1 MDNVFIKKE
10 ELNEWIAKYF
20 KENLISIDDLLRL
33 LEDLDYKIGCLEEEF
48 EDYKQMIKDN
58 YEPISPYRMYGVNEN
73 EFH

>member
-10 ELNEWIAKYF
+10 ELNEWTQKHF
-20 KENLISIDDLLRL
+20 KEDLVSVNDLIRVI
-33 LEDLDYKIGCLEEEF
+33 EDLDNEVDRVKEEY

-58 YEPISPYRMYGVNEN
+58 YEPISPYKMCGVNEN

>member
-58 YEPISPYRMYGVNEN
+58 YEPISSNKMYGVNDN

>member
-58 YEPISPYRMYGVNEN
+58 YEPISPYKMCGVNEN